1 MPSRSTGSLE
11 LMKEMNRG
19 LILNAIRQRGPLS
32 RVDIAKQTALHASTV
47 TRIVADL
54 IEEGMVREQGAGENH
69 IGRKPILLDLVA
81 DARFFAGLSIEA
93 GSITGVIT
101 NLNAEIKARYEKPLD
116 GVTKEDIIRQAKE
129 AVDQLFADI
138 GSQRAKVTSL
148 GVAAHGIV
156 DSVHGHILHAPAFG
170 WRRLELGDA
179 LREAYGLPVKVENN
193 CNAMAMGQYWFGNSP
208 GTHNLLALKVG
219 VGVGSGLIVNG
230 SLFWGEDFSAGEI
243 GHTMVAFDGPRCRCG
258 KYGCLESVS
267 SIAALLEQ
275 ARERMKRGLP
285 TVMMDAVQG
294 DINTLQFSHLCEAA
308 KAGDELALNVFREA
322 GSYLGLAIANAINI
336 INPSRVLVGGDVF
349 DGLPYILPTIKQ
361 VVASR
366 SMEIPGR
373 NVRIESVR
381 FGRDAVVMGAV
392 VLVMRDVFYWD
403 EQQLA

>member
-19 LILNAIRQRGPLS
+19 LILNAIRERGPLS

-81 DARFFAGLSIEA
+81 DARFFVGLSIEA
-93 GSITGVIT
+93 SSITGVIT
-101 NLNAEIKARYEKPLD
+101 NLNAEIKARYHRQLD
-116 GVTKEDIIRQAKE
+116 GVSKEDIVRQAKE
-129 AVDQLFADI
+129 AMDYLIDDF
-138 GSQRAKVTSL
+138 GPQRSKITSI

-156 DSVHGHILHAPAFG
+156 DSVRGVILHPPAFG
-170 WRRLELGDA
+170 WRRLELADA
-179 LREAYGLPVKVENN
+179 LREAYQLPVKVENN
-193 CNAMAMGQYWFGNSP
+193 CNAMALGQFWFGKSP

-219 VGVGSGLIVNG
+219 TGVGSGLIVNG

-243 GHTMVAFDGPRCRCG
+243 GHTMVAFDGPRCGCG
-258 KYGCLESVS
+258 KYGCLESVA

-275 ARERMKRGLP
+275 ARNRMKRGL
-285 TVMMDAVQG
+285 TSVMTQLVQG
-294 DINTLQFSHLCEAA
+294 NINDLQFDHLVAA
-308 KAGDELALNVFREA
+308 ANQGDDMALQIFREA
-322 GSYLGLAIANAINI
+322 GAYLGVAIANTINM

-349 DGLPYILPTIKQ
+349 EALPHILPTIEE

-373 NVRIESVR
+373 NVRIEPVR
-381 FGRDAVVMGAV
+381 FGVDAVVMGAV

-403 EQQLA
+403 EQFA